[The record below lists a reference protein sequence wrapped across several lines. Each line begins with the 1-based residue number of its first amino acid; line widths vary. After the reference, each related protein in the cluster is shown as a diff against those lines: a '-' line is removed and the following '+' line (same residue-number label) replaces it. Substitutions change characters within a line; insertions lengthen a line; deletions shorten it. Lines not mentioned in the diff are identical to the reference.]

1 MVAVAIFSADTALGR
16 SFEKLLRDEQ
26 SAAFLGAV
34 DHTTAL
40 SKLAEKHG
48 IDVILVHGSLI
59 AQFADWRAA
68 GNKTAW
74 IAIFDDLDEERG
86 LRAIKLGASAIL
98 QFPINGKEV
107 VGAIQACGTKLIA
120 LQRQLAEA
128 LFSANSQNGHLRTRN
143 DETAPLTPREL
154 EVLNAMADGAPNK
167 AIARRLGIS
176 VHTVK
181 FHIAAIL
188 EKLDAETRTEAVIK
202 AAQLGM
208 LML

>member
-1 MVAVAIFSADTALGR
+1 MVAVAIFSADTALCR
-16 SFEKLLRDEQ
+16 SFEKLLGDEQ

-34 DHTTAL
+34 DHTAAL
-40 SKLAEKHG
+40 SKLAEEHG
-48 IDVILVHGSLI
+48 IDVILVHAPLI
-59 AQFADWRAA
+59 VQFADWRAA
-68 GNKTAW
+68 GNETAW
-74 IAIFDDLDEERG
+74 IAIFDDLDEERS
-86 LRAIKLGASAIL
+86 LTAIKLGALAIL
-98 QFPINGKEV
+98 QCPVNGEELV
-107 VGAIQACGTKLIA
+107 SAIQACGTKLIA

-128 LFSANSQNGHLRTRN
+128 LFSVNGQDGQLRTRN
-143 DETAPLTPREL
+143 DETTPLTPREL

-202 AAQLGM
+202 AAQLGI